1 MKEKVQLTE
10 NAMNSIENGAVLY
23 EKDTKVESIALLVK
37 GRVELVADGISMVLG
52 TGNFLGACDVEKNYI
67 PLHIMQKTIVQFLL
81 SRFRGWQVLSG
92 YWQKSRIIEDFLLPL

>member
-10 NAMNSIENGAVLY
+10 NEINSIENGAVLY

-52 TGNFLGACDVEKNYI
+52 TGNFLGACDVGKNYI